1 MKNHKFQQIRIR
13 INAPG
18 DSVRFAAETDKLYA
32 KVRGIFAS
40 IPSDQVLVGS
50 TIGLKIN
57 GQEVFDDAHEVR
69 MITCGNQVAPNNK
82 FFRFE
87 EHIEASGSS
96 VEGRYTD
103 PNVLNQTLYPYE
115 VKLYLWLMNET
126 HHAEKHEE
134 QHPEKYS

>member
-32 KVRGIFAS
+32 KVRGVFAS
-40 IPSDQVLVGS
+40 VPSDQVLVGA
-50 TIGLKIN
+50 TMGLKIN
-57 GQEVFDDAHEVR
+57 GQDVFDDAHEVR

-87 EHIEASGSS
+87 EHIEAGGAS

-103 PNVLNQTLYPYE
+103 PTGTNSALYPYD
-115 VKLYLWLMNET
+115 VKLYLWLVNEL
-126 HHAEKHEE
+126 
-134 QHPEKYS
+134 QSPEKPGEPHVQK